1 MSWQNKPANFQPCI
15 SPPFSLRVQEKIMTD
30 DDYEGIPSDIAEAMK
45 ALTTAD
51 DEISRP
57 SRLPVKNR
65 LTPGKSL
72 PSQLQLG
79 KASSHCRRSMSGA
92 REQQSAQSGQ
102 GRKRQLEQVGWFL
115 QML

>member
-1 MSWQNKPANFQPCI
+1 
-15 SPPFSLRVQEKIMTD
+15 MTD

-92 REQQSAQSGQ
+92 RGTAKRPKRSGAQTATGA
-102 GRKRQLEQVGWFL
+102 GRLVPPNVDRRGIL
-115 QML
+115 